1 MRIAWVIGSGG
12 LLGSALRSCLA
23 SQGDTLFTHSARLS
37 WGDRGILAGQLEE
50 AVAAFAAGITPADRW
65 EVYWAAG
72 VGTMSSPPEAL
83 MPETEALE
91 IFLRL
96 LGTNSRLQAAQGAI
110 GFASSAGAIY
120 AGATDDVIT
129 EHTAAAPTTPYA
141 RAKLQQEALVREF
154 IEAHANVT
162 ALIGRI
168 STLYGAGHGHGKK
181 QGLLTHIARS
191 LLLNK
196 PIQVYVPFDT
206 IRDYIHAAD
215 AAACLVAALRGLP
228 PERRY
233 VVKIIASEHPTTI
246 AEIIATFKRVARR
259 SPLIVTSANRHTAL
273 YTRRIQ
279 FRSVEP
285 TQAPDL
291 PVTSLI
297 VGIAQLLKAELAHFV
312 RPMNR

>member
-1 MRIAWVIGSGG
+1 
-12 LLGSALRSCLA
+12 
-23 SQGDTLFTHSARLS
+23 
-37 WGDRGILAGQLEE
+37 
-50 AVAAFAAGITPADRW
+50 
-65 EVYWAAG
+65 
-72 VGTMSSPPEAL
+72 
-83 MPETEALE
+83 
-91 IFLRL
+91 
-96 LGTNSRLQAAQGAI
+96 
-110 GFASSAGAIY
+110 
-120 AGATDDVIT
+120 
-129 EHTAAAPTTPYA
+129 
-141 RAKLQQEALVREF
+141 
-154 IEAHANVT
+154 
-162 ALIGRI
+162 
-168 STLYGAGHGHGKK
+168 
-181 QGLLTHIARS
+181 LLTHIARS

-215 AAACLVAALRGLP
+215 AAACLVAALRGLL